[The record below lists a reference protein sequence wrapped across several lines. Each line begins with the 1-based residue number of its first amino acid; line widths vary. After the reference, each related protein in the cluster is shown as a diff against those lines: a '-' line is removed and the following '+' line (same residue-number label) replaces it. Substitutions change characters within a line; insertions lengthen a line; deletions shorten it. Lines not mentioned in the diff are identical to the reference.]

1 MRKCKVIATIGPAS
15 SDSKT
20 LRKLIQSGLDVA
32 RLNFSHGSHEFH
44 AKNIATIR
52 SLSVELGQRVAILQ
66 DLQGP
71 KIRTGTFEQGFISIT
86 KGALY
91 EIHYGSEPNSDKSI
105 PVDYEHIYKDVA
117 KGNRILMDDGTLQF
131 IVKDVTK
138 KLIYAEAIVSG
149 DLKNRKGVNFPDSTL
164 SLPALTEKD
173 KEDLIFGIQNSVDLI
188 ALSFVQ
194 RASDIS
200 QVNEI
205 QSKYHSKIPVVAK
218 IEKPQA
224 VENIESIVNEA
235 DAIMIARG
243 DLGVEVKPNKVPLYQ
258 RAIEKEAAK
267 QGKPFIIATQM
278 LESMIENP
286 EPTIAEI
293 SDVANGVLEAADCL
307 MLSGEVAAGQFPV
320 ASLKKMISIIDQ
332 VETWND
338 EESIRYRKKWI
349 PQAATGEWEY
359 PECIAKTA
367 VEISHAMDIPWIV
380 CLTLSGKIARKL
392 SKWRPRARIIAVTPR
407 NEVAQSLKTLWGVYP
422 VFNETF
428 FETEEALQELPQLLK
443 ENFPVKSGDLAI
455 FTAGVPLHEM
465 CATNM
470 IKVNRI

>member
-1 MRKCKVIATIGPAS
+1 
-15 SDSKT
+15 
-20 LRKLIQSGLDVA
+20 
-32 RLNFSHGSHEFH
+32 
-44 AKNIATIR
+44 
-52 SLSVELGQRVAILQ
+52 
-66 DLQGP
+66 
-71 KIRTGTFEQGFISIT
+71 
-86 KGALY
+86 
-91 EIHYGSEPNSDKSI
+91 
-105 PVDYEHIYKDVA
+105 
-117 KGNRILMDDGTLQF
+117 
-131 IVKDVTK
+131 
-138 KLIYAEAIVSG
+138 
-149 DLKNRKGVNFPDSTL
+149 
-164 SLPALTEKD
+164 
-173 KEDLIFGIQNSVDLI
+173 
-188 ALSFVQ
+188 
-194 RASDIS
+194 
-200 QVNEI
+200 
-205 QSKYHSKIPVVAK
+205 
-218 IEKPQA
+218 
-224 VENIESIVNEA
+224 
-235 DAIMIARG
+235 
-243 DLGVEVKPNKVPLYQ
+243 
-258 RAIEKEAAK
+258 
-267 QGKPFIIATQM
+267 
-278 LESMIENP
+278 
-286 EPTIAEI
+286 
-293 SDVANGVLEAADCL
+293 
-307 MLSGEVAAGQFPV
+307 
-320 ASLKKMISIIDQ
+320 MISIIDQ

>member
-20 LRKLIQSGLDVA
+20 LEKLITNGLDVA
-32 RLNFSHGSHEFH
+32 RLNFSHGSHAFH
-44 AKNIATIR
+44 MENINTIR
-52 SLSVELGQRVAILQ
+52 EISTRLGKRVAILQ

-71 KIRTGTFEQGFISIT
+71 KIRTGTFVEGQMNIQ
-86 KGALY
+86 KGEVY
-91 EIHYGSEPNSDKSI
+91 EIFFGKEPKSPSSI
-105 PVDYEHIYKDVA
+105 PVDYEHIYNDVQD
-117 KGNRILMDDGTLQF
+117 GNRILMDDGTLQF
-131 IVKDVTK
+131 YAKKVTDSC
-138 KLIYAEAIVSG
+138 IYAEAKVDGI
-149 DLKNRKGVNFPDSTL
+149 LKNRKGVNFPDSTL

-173 KEDLIFGIQNSVDLI
+173 KKDLVFGIENGVDLI

-194 RASDIS
+194 RASDVS

-205 QSKYHSKIPVVAK
+205 QKRFDAKIPVVAK

-224 VENIESIVNEA
+224 VENIASIVSEA
-235 DAIMIARG
+235 DGIMIARG
-243 DLGVEVKPNKVPLYQ
+243 DLGVEVSPNKVPLYQ

-307 MLSGEVAAGQFPV
+307 MLSGEVAAGLYPV
-320 ASLKKMISIIDQ
+320 KSLKKMISIIEE
-332 VETWND
+332 VEMWND
-338 EESIRYRKKWI
+338 EESISYRRKWI
-349 PQAATGEWEY
+349 PQAPTGEWEY

-392 SKWRPRARIIAVTPR
+392 SKWRPNARIIAVTPR
-407 NEVAQSLKTLWGVYP
+407 REVAQSLQTVWGVYP
-422 VFNETF
+422 VYNETF
-428 FETEEALQELPQLLK
+428 FETEEALQELPHLLK
-443 ENFPVKSGDLAI
+443 KNFGAKTGDLAV
-455 FTAGVPLHEM
+455 FTAGVPLHDM